1 MRTKIFAALLLAA
14 LPAASAFAQSPQDQ
28 FKAAFDKAQAA
39 EKKAGE
45 LRNQWTVTESAL
57 KAAKTSADA
66 GDFDK
71 ALKLANEAEALAN
84 ASIAQAEREKTLW
97 KDAVIR

>member
-1 MRTKIFAALLLAA
+1 MRTKFFAALLLVA
-14 LPAASAFAQSPQDQ
+14 LPAATALAQSPQDQ
-28 FKAAFDKAQAA
+28 FKAAFEKAQAA

-45 LRNQWTVTESAL
+45 LRNQWTVTENAL
-57 KAAKTSADA
+57 KAAKTAADA

-71 ALKLANEAEALAN
+71 ALKLANQAEALAN
-84 ASIAQAEREKTLW
+84 ASIVQSEREKTAW

>member
-1 MRTKIFAALLLAA
+1 M
-14 LPAASAFAQSPQDQ
+14 
-28 FKAAFDKAQAA
+28 
-39 EKKAGE
+39 
-45 LRNQWTVTESAL
+45 TESAL
-57 KAAKTSADA
+57 KAAKTAADA

-84 ASIAQAEREKTLW
+84 ASIVQSEREKTLW

>member
-1 MRTKIFAALLLAA
+1 MRNKIFAVLLLAA
-14 LPAASAFAQSPQDQ
+14 LPAATALAQSPQDQ
-28 FKAAFDKAQAA
+28 FKTAFEKAQAT

-45 LRNQWTVTESAL
+45 MRNQWTVTESAL
-57 KAAKTSADA
+57 KAAKAAADA

-71 ALKLANEAEALAN
+71 ALKLATQAEALAN
-84 ASIAQAEREKTLW
+84 ASIVQSEREKTLW